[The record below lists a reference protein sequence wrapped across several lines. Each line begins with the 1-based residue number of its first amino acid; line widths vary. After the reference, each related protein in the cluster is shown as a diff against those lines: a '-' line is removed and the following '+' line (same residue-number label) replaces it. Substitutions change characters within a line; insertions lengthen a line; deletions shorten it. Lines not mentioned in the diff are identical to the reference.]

1 MRPRHPASLP
11 SPAPPPTPA
20 LRPALPILPAHRPP
34 EPARAAAPSPARAA
48 WALAAS
54 LAALPACGAGAIA
67 SPGTRAPETLRAL
80 PDRIDGSTLLGGD
93 AQRAAQAGASALRV
107 IGADMASD
115 GDRLGAFVEVPA
127 GECML
132 AMARVSPTISDVDL
146 FAFEDDGSAF
156 STDEAADARASI
168 LVCPP
173 HPRRL
178 YVMARVM
185 SGAGAV
191 SVGVQGVPVKAA
203 DAVARAVGARG
214 RSGDESGRLESW
226 PGLEAKIRA
235 RRAAVGAR
243 WDDVRRVALPVG
255 SRTASRIGA
264 TLDGGRCLDVLVSPS
279 DEVASLE
286 VVAEDETGR
295 VVARA
300 RERGQDRSLLLC
312 SAVSVELS
320 IAIRSRGTQGLVAVV
335 VGRSQPG
342 AEAEISGATPIERVT
357 EGRDLAE
364 ARVDH
369 ARALAGRGYGAPR
382 VSTGAARLG
391 SRTTLPIELPAGCAR
406 IDVLAGKPLADVLA
420 ELWSEGHALLGRARG
435 GARATLFTCGR
446 GGPARVDV
454 ESMAQPG
461 PFAVEVRKEPEAPPA
476 LVAHPLAA
484 ARLLGRMSA
493 AGPADAAGAAGA
505 QAVGLDAARL
515 KILPLPI
522 PANTCAEVIVALDA
536 DGAGVDLRLVDTS
549 TGESSLARAR
559 HVVSDSRC
567 AGPAAVPASIELRLA
582 HGKGDA
588 LVLIRTSPRSR

>member
-1 MRPRHPASLP
+1 M
-11 SPAPPPTPA
+11 
-20 LRPALPILPAHRPP
+20 
-34 EPARAAAPSPARAA
+34 
-48 WALAAS
+48 
-54 LAALPACGAGAIA
+54 LAALPACGAGARA
-67 SPGTRAPETLRAL
+67 RAAGAQAPEALRVL
-80 PDRIDGSTLLGGD
+80 PDRIDGSTLLGRD
-93 AQRAAQAGASALRV
+93 AERAAQAGAGPLRV
-107 IGADMASD
+107 LGADMASD

-132 AMARVSPTISDVDL
+132 GMARVSPGIGDVDL

-191 SVGVQGVPVKAA
+191 SLGVQSVPVKAA

-214 RSGDESGRLESW
+214 RVGDESGRLESW

-235 RRAAVGAR
+235 HRAAIGAR
-243 WDDVRRVALPVG
+243 WEDTRRIALPVG

-264 TLDGGRCLDVLVSPS
+264 TLEGGRCLDVLVSPS
-279 DEVASLE
+279 NEVASLE

-295 VVARA
+295 IVARA
-300 RERGQDRSLLLC
+300 RERGPDRSLTLC
-312 SAVSVELS
+312 STVSIDLS
-320 IAIRSRGTQGLVAVV
+320 IAVRSRGTQGLVAVV

-342 AEAEISGATPIERVT
+342 AEAEISHATPIERVT
-357 EGRDLAE
+357 EGRELAE
-364 ARVDH
+364 ARAAH
-369 ARALAGRGYGAPR
+369 GRALAGLGYGAPR

-420 ELWSEGHALLGRARG
+420 ELWSDDHALLGRARG
-435 GARATLFTCGR
+435 GARATLFTCGG

-454 ESMAQPG
+454 ESMARPG
-461 PFAVEVRKEPEAPPA
+461 PFAVEVRKEPKAPPA

-484 ARLLGRMSA
+484 GRLLGRMSA
-493 AGPADAAGAAGA
+493 TGPSGAAAAEGVRVVA
-505 QAVGLDAARL
+505 LDAARL
-515 KILPLPI
+515 KILPLQI
-522 PANTCAEVIVALDA
+522 PANTCAEVIAALDA
-536 DGAGVDLRLVDTS
+536 EGVGLDLRLVDTS

-567 AGPAAVPASIELRLA
+567 AGAAPVPASIELRLA
-582 HGKGDA
+582 AGKGGA
-588 LVLIRTSPRSR
+588 LVLTRTSPRSP

>member
-20 LRPALPILPAHRPP
+20 PRPALPILRARRPS
-34 EPARAAAPSPARAA
+34 EPARAAAPSLALAA

-54 LAALPACGAGAIA
+54 LAVLPACGAGAIA
-67 SPGTRAPETLRAL
+67 SPGAPPPETLRAL

-191 SVGVQGVPVKAA
+191 SVGVQSVPVKAA

-312 SAVSVELS
+312 SAVSVDLS

-364 ARVDH
+364 ARADH
-369 ARALAGRGYGAPR
+369 ARALAGRGHGAPR

-484 ARLLGRMSA
+484 ARLLGRLSA

-582 HGKGDA
+582 DGKGDA

>member
-11 SPAPPPTPA
+11 SPASPPPA
-20 LRPALPILPAHRPP
+20 LRSSEPVRAARPS
-34 EPARAAAPSPARAA
+34 PARSGRPSPARAA
-48 WALAAS
+48 WALAA
-54 LAALPACGAGAIA
+54 LLGVAPACRAGATA
-67 SPGTRAPETLRAL
+67 SPGAPAPETLRAL
-80 PDRIDGSTLLGGD
+80 PDRIDGSTLLGRD
-93 AQRAAQAGASALRV
+93 AQRAAEAGAGALRV

-132 AMARVSPTISDVDL
+132 AMARVSPTIGDVDL

-191 SVGVQGVPVKAA
+191 SVGVQSVPVKAA

-214 RSGDESGRLESW
+214 RAGDESGRLESW
-226 PGLEAKIRA
+226 PGLEAKVRA
-235 RRAAVGAR
+235 HRGAIGAR
-243 WDDVRRVALPVG
+243 WEDVRRVALPVG

-264 TLDGGRCLDVLVSPS
+264 TLDGGRCVDVLVSPS

-295 VVARA
+295 IVARA
-300 RERGQDRSLLLC
+300 RERGQDRLLLLC
-312 SAVSVELS
+312 STVSIELS
-320 IAIRSRGTQGLVAVV
+320 IAVRSRGTQGLVAVV

-357 EGRDLAE
+357 ESRDLAE
-364 ARVDH
+364 ARAAH
-369 ARALAGRGYGAPR
+369 GRALASRGYGAPR

-406 IDVLAGKPLADVLA
+406 IDVLAGRPLADVLA
-420 ELWSEGHALLGRARG
+420 ELWSDAHALLGRARG
-435 GARATLFTCGR
+435 GARATLFACGS
-446 GGPARVDV
+446 GGPARLDV

-461 PFAVEVRKEPEAPPA
+461 PFAVEVRKEPSAPPA

-493 AGPADAAGAAGA
+493 AGLADAASAAGA
-505 QAVGLDAARL
+505 QTVALDASRL
-515 KILPLPI
+515 KILPLQI
-522 PANTCAEVIVALDA
+522 PPNTCAEVIAALDA
-536 DGAGVDLRLVDTS
+536 GGAGVDLRLVDTS

-567 AGPAAVPASIELRLA
+567 AGASPVPASIELRLA
-582 HGKGDA
+582 DGKGEA
-588 LVLIRTSPRSR
+588 LVLTRTSSRTPSP

>member
-11 SPAPPPTPA
+11 APP
-20 LRPALPILPAHRPP
+20 LPSAPR
-34 EPARAAAPSPARAA
+34 PSPARAG
-48 WALAAS
+48 WALAAL
-54 LAALPACGAGAIA
+54 LAAAPACRAGATA
-67 SPGTRAPETLRAL
+67 SSGAPAPEVLRAL
-80 PDRIDGSTLLGGD
+80 PDRIDGSALLGRD
-93 AQRAAQAGASALRV
+93 AGRAAQAGAGPLRV
-107 IGADMASD
+107 VGADMLSE

-132 AMARVSPTISDVDL
+132 AMARVSPTVGDVDL

-191 SVGVQGVPVKAA
+191 SVGVQGVPEKAA

-214 RSGDESGRLESW
+214 RAGDESGRLESW
-226 PGLEAKIRA
+226 PGLEAKVRA
-235 RRAAVGAR
+235 HRGAIGAR
-243 WDDVRRVALPVG
+243 WEDVRRVALPVG

-264 TLDGGRCLDVLVSPS
+264 TLEGGRCVDVLVSPS

-295 VVARA
+295 IVARA
-300 RERGQDRSLLLC
+300 RERGQDRTLLLC
-312 SAVSVELS
+312 STTAIELS

-335 VGRSQPG
+335 VGRSLPG

-364 ARVDH
+364 VRAAH
-369 ARALAGRGYGAPR
+369 GRALASRGYGAPR

-420 ELWSEGHALLGRARG
+420 ELWSDAHALLGRARG
-435 GARATLFTCGR
+435 GAQATLFTCGS
-446 GGPARVDV
+446 GGRARVDV

-476 LVAHPLAA
+476 LVAHPIAA

-493 AGPADAAGAAGA
+493 TGATGAASAAGA
-505 QAVGLDAARL
+505 QAVALDAARL
-515 KILPLPI
+515 KILPLQI
-522 PANTCAEVIVALDA
+522 PANTCAEVIAALDA
-536 DGAGVDLRLVDTS
+536 EGAGVDLRLVDTS

-567 AGPAAVPASIELRLA
+567 AGPAPVPASIELRLA
-582 HGKGDA
+582 AGKGEA
-588 LVLIRTSPRSR
+588 LVLTRTSARAP

>member
-1 MRPRHPASLP
+1 MRPGHPAPLP
-11 SPAPPPTPA
+11 SPAPSP
-20 LRPALPILPAHRPP
+20 R
-34 EPARAAAPSPARAA
+34 PARAAL
-48 WALAAS
+48 ALAA
-54 LAALPACGAGAIA
+54 LLTALPACRVGAPAQAGAP
-67 SPGTRAPETLRAL
+67 SPETLRAL
-80 PDRIDGSTLLGGD
+80 PDRIDGNTLLGRD
-93 AQRAAQAGASALRV
+93 AKRAALAGAGPLRV
-107 IGADMASD
+107 LGADMASD

-127 GECML
+127 RECML
-132 AMARVSPTISDVDL
+132 AMARVSPTIGDVDL

-156 STDEAADARASI
+156 STDEAADARASL

-191 SVGVQGVPVKAA
+191 SVGVQSVPVEAA
-203 DAVARAVGARG
+203 EAVARAVGARG
-214 RSGDESGRLESW
+214 KDDESGRLESW

-235 RRAAVGAR
+235 HRGAIGAR
-243 WDDVRRVALPVG
+243 WEDIRRIALPVG

-295 VVARA
+295 IVARA
-300 RERGQDRSLLLC
+300 RERGQDRELVLC
-312 SAVSVELS
+312 STVSFELS
-320 IAIRSRGTQGLVAVV
+320 IAVRSRGTQGLVAVV
-335 VGRSQPG
+335 IGRSQPG

-357 EGRDLAE
+357 EGRELAE
-364 ARVDH
+364 VRAAHD
-369 ARALAGRGYGAPR
+369 RALAGRGYGAPR

-406 IDVLAGKPLADVLA
+406 IDVLAGRPLADVLA
-420 ELWSEGHALLGRARG
+420 ELWSDAHALLGRARG
-435 GARATLFTCGR
+435 GARATLFTCG
-446 GGPARVDV
+446 GGGHARLDV

-461 PFAVEVRKEPEAPPA
+461 PFAVEVRKEPKAPPA

-484 ARLLGRMSA
+484 ARLLGRLGAVGLVDASA
-493 AGPADAAGAAGA
+493 AAGA
-505 QAVGLDAARL
+505 QTVALDSARL
-515 KILPLPI
+515 KILPLQI
-522 PANTCAEVIVALDA
+522 PANTCAEVIAALDA
-536 DGAGVDLRLVDTS
+536 EGAGVDLRLVDTS

-567 AGPAAVPASIELRLA
+567 AGAAPVPASIELRLA
-582 HGKGDA
+582 AGKGDA
-588 LVLIRTSPRSR
+588 LVLTRTSSSAPATSAP

>member
-1 MRPRHPASLP
+1 MRPRHSAPRP
-11 SPAPPPTPA
+11 SPAPPPTRAPR
-20 LRPALPILPAHRPP
+20 LSPS
-34 EPARAAAPSPARAA
+34 RAAR
-48 WALAAS
+48 ALAA
-54 LAALPACGAGAIA
+54 LLVAAPACGAGAAA
-67 SPGTRAPETLRAL
+67 SPGAPAPQELRTL
-80 PDRIDGSTLLGGD
+80 PDRVDGSTLLGRD
-93 AQRAAQAGASALRV
+93 AQRAAQAGAGPLRV
-107 IGADMASD
+107 VGADMMSE

-132 AMARVSPTISDVDL
+132 AMARVSPTIGDVDL

-156 STDEAADARASI
+156 STDEAADARATI

-178 YVMARVM
+178 YIMARVM

-191 SVGVQGVPVKAA
+191 SVGVQGVPEKAA

-214 RSGDESGRLESW
+214 RAGDESGRLESW
-226 PGLEAKIRA
+226 PGLEAKVRA
-235 RRAAVGAR
+235 RRAAIGAR
-243 WDDVRRVALPVG
+243 WEDVRRVALPVG

-295 VVARA
+295 IVARA
-300 RERGQDRSLLLC
+300 RERGSDRTLLLC
-312 SAVSVELS
+312 STVSVELS
-320 IAIRSRGTQGLVAVV
+320 IAVRSRGTQGLVAVV

-342 AEAEISGATPIERVT
+342 AEAEVTGAVPIERVT

-364 ARVDH
+364 VRAEH
-369 ARALAGRGYGAPR
+369 GRALASRGYGAPR
-382 VSTGAARLG
+382 AATGTARLG
-391 SRTTLPIELPAGCAR
+391 SRTTLPVELPAGCAR

-420 ELWSEGHALLGRARG
+420 ELWSHDHSLLGRARG
-435 GARATLFTCGR
+435 GARATLFTCGG

-461 PFAVEVRKEPEAPPA
+461 PFAVEVRKELKAPPA
-476 LVAHPLAA
+476 LVAHPIAA
-484 ARLLGRMSA
+484 ARLLGRLSA
-493 AGPADAAGAAGA
+493 TGAADAGAAAGA
-505 QAVGLDAARL
+505 QVVALDSARL
-515 KILPLPI
+515 KILPLQI
-522 PANTCAEVIVALDA
+522 PPNTCAEVIAALDA
-536 DGAGVDLRLVDTS
+536 EGAGVDLRLVDTS

-582 HGKGDA
+582 AGKGEA
-588 LVLIRTSPRSR
+588 LVLTRTSSRTPAPP